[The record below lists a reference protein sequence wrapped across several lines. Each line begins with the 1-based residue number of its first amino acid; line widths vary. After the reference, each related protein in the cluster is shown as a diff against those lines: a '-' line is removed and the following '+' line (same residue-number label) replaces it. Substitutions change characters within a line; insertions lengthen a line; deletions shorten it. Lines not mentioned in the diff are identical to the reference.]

1 MAPLSSST
9 PLPSLAVT
17 TSPVSPF
24 KRWVLWLTLTAF
36 VGQPLAAAAQVVA
49 AGSTPGTR
57 VGAAQNGVPVVQIA
71 TPNGAG
77 VSHNQYQQFNVDQR
91 GVVLNNSRTL
101 TQTQQAGWI
110 EGNANLNNGMAR
122 IILNEVTSNLPSSLK
137 GYTEVAGQK
146 AEVVIANPNGITC
159 DGCGF
164 INTSRGVL
172 TTGTPVF
179 GGSGS
184 LDAFRVT
191 GGNIAVQ
198 GNGLNGSNLDQL
210 DLIARS
216 VQVNANL
223 WAQNLNVITGPNRV
237 DYASLGVQLIPGQTG
252 QPTVGIDVAALG
264 GMYANKIRLV
274 GTEAGVGVNVAGTLA
289 AQAGDFSLTNAG
301 KVTLSGTVIGNGQAT
316 VSAGEDLVHSG
327 TLYGQQ
333 GVSLSSG
340 GTLQNTGLVAS
351 QADVAVT
358 AQSVDASGVFAAGMD
373 TQGAVTGKGG
383 LQVTAV
389 DTLRAVGRNLAGG
402 SLSFQGG
409 ALNLAGAQTQAGGD
423 ITWIATQG
431 DIDHRQATTQGQGKL
446 SLSAVAGQVKN
457 DGGVLYAATDLTGNS
472 LGLSN
477 QGGQV
482 VALNDLHWEAGSGS
496 VTNQGGVIQAN
507 RNVTLS
513 AGSVDNANTQGNGQ
527 GIQAGNKLSVTA
539 DQISNRQGNLQAGL
553 ETDLFSHGTLDNSQ
567 GKLSA
572 GTTLSI
578 LDGQG
583 VPSLTI
589 NNDNGTVVVGKSG
602 STGASLTVQAATLA
616 GNGQIL
622 SWGDGSL
629 NLSGDYL
636 QSGKVQ
642 ANGNLSLTV
651 GGLLTNSGTI
661 QAGQRLAVKAATL
674 DNQGTGEISGNQVH
688 VTATDTHT
696 LTNRGLIDGGEVALD
711 AVTLNNLGT
720 GRIYGDHLS
729 IGATTLTNSAENGSA
744 PVIAARNRLDL
755 GVTTLNNQEHATL
768 LSAGDLVIGGALDSN
783 RQATGQAGQINNAS
797 ATIEALGNAVIGASQ
812 LNNTNQHF
820 STQTVVLSQTH
831 ITEYQ
836 LPGHSTRWLPGQ
848 AYVKQD
854 NHESTH
860 TLYTPEGSSSEGKFY
875 EYNYTRTVSED
886 RVMTSDPGKI
896 LAGGG
901 IQLTATSVLNDKSQI
916 IAGGTLGG
924 TIGALTNTAVDGQH
938 VVRDSGDS
946 TYFWYRH
953 RGGGKKRAQG
963 SKSSGYNPAPTIT
976 GVDLTPTL
984 YEANTA
990 SAATS
995 VQVSPISAN
1004 PVLQASATDGSQV
1017 RTTTPNTWVPNSS
1030 LYTVNPSS
1038 NAHSYV
1044 ETDPR
1049 FANYRTWVT
1058 SDYML
1063 TRLGV
1068 NPDTAVKRLG
1078 DGFYEQKLVADQVRQ
1093 LSGKS
1098 LLAGYSNTEQEYQ
1111 ALMASGV
1118 SYGDTWHLTPGVALT
1133 AEQMAQLTNDMV
1145 WLVEKTVTLADGSQV
1160 KALVPEVYL
1169 KAKDF
1174 TVTGNGAL
1182 IAGNDVQLNVA
1193 GSLNNSGT
1201 IAASNTAILTADTLN
1216 NLKGRITGQNV
1227 LATAQLDI
1235 NNLGGR
1241 IDAAK
1246 QLAVSAGRDLNV
1258 VSTTQ
1263 NSQSSQGSR
1272 TNIDRVATLAVT
1284 GDGGS
1289 LTAVAGRTA
1298 NFNGASVSNGTGT
1311 TTLVAGQDLNFGT
1324 VTERNQQSIVWNDK
1338 NYHKESQTAE
1348 VGTTLSTGGDI
1359 QLSAGR
1365 DVSARGAQVQSN
1377 QGKLTVVAARDISV
1391 SAANRSDS
1399 VDDFH
1404 QQKSKGFLSSKTET
1418 SRDQLN
1424 ETLVAGSLL
1433 SANQVSLQSG
1443 RDLHVTGSNVVSSQ
1457 GTTLL
1462 AGNDLTVD
1470 AATETRTEQHYYKKT
1485 SSGIF
1490 SSGASVTLGTQK
1502 LTTDSRDTATTA
1514 VGSTIGSVSGD
1525 VVMQA
1530 GGAYTQTGSG
1540 IQTPGGNVAIQGKT
1554 VTIQEA
1560 RNTNDYR
1567 QDTKFE
1573 QSGLTLAVSNPVLGA
1588 LQTASQ
1594 LSHASDKTSD
1604 PRMKALALAGT
1615 ALAARD
1621 AEKAVMA
1628 GQGVTV
1634 TGEDGT
1640 VKNDQ
1645 IVTQQDGKGG
1655 VSSRDANAADKVGG
1669 IGISVSVGS
1678 SQSKST
1684 TTQHSDTASASTI
1697 VAGGNISV
1705 KAVGGGKDSN
1715 VTVQGSALKAGG
1727 DIDLEAEN
1735 AIRLLAAQN
1744 TNSTRS
1750 SSSSSSGS
1758 LGVGY
1763 NTSSG
1768 FSIQASANSSKGKSN
1783 GDDLTWT
1790 NTEIQAGQKLTLKSG
1805 GDTTLQGAVAQ
1816 GGQVVAQVGGNLNIV
1831 SLQDTSTYDSHF
1843 NSNGFSISVPLGAG
1857 GLSGSVSASTR
1868 NVNSDYRSVTEQSGL
1883 KAGDSGFQVAV
1894 TGDTT
1899 LQGGAILSTQKAVED
1914 GANQFSTGG
1923 TLSTQDLKNKAD
1935 YQGDASGFNIGA
1947 GVNQKGTWTPAG
1959 SMAGVGSESGS
1970 ASSTTQAAISGI
1982 AGNKNARTG
1991 DKETGI
1997 GKIFDAK
2004 KVEDS
2009 LDAQVQ
2015 ITQIFG
2021 QLAPKVIAEYAE
2033 VQASKYKTLAQNAE
2047 LLGKSD
2053 EAEGYRSEAA
2063 KWGEGGLYRG
2073 MLHTAIGGLAGGV
2086 SGAVGAGTAAA
2097 AAPLLSNLQDRVA
2110 TGLENQG
2117 ISSEVA
2123 QALGQLMATGTATA
2137 LGAIASKS
2145 DAGGAM
2151 AFDIDANNRQLH
2163 IQEENALKASAKK
2176 IVADRY
2182 AGKTLDSD
2190 QRKAL
2195 EQYWYD
2201 QLEAEAL
2208 AKVDKKGNEIRNQQL
2223 AGLVAAEASGDRVGI
2238 NKYLSDAQYARN
2250 IVSGLSGAEILGKD
2264 GNPIVADGNILRAFE
2279 SSRSQ
2284 YEDPNL
2290 FRVQNSQVLQKEFGS
2305 LAAAKNASAQETAQ
2319 KNFFELAGLKL
2330 RTDSLIQ
2337 AYKTPSE
2344 GVEAVAPELYLIGS
2358 GRLLKIIYKGVND
2371 SLYKVA
2377 VYRVFGGDARAE
2389 GFSWTTENPL
2399 VVQNYRDVA
2408 GLPSGGASGANN
2420 TANFLIEGRVKAV
2433 DVIKSRPA
2441 LPLDGNRGGLPEL
2454 IINPKNVK
2462 IIDFSVLKR

>member
-9 PLPSLAVT
+9 SLPSLAVT

-71 TPNGAG
+71 TPSGAG

-110 EGNANLNNGMAR
+110 EGNANLNNGTAR
-122 IILNEVTSNLPSSLK
+122 IILNEVTSNLPSSLN

-184 LDAFRVT
+184 LDAFRVS
-191 GGNIAVQ
+191 GGNIALQ

-316 VSAGEDLVHSG
+316 VSAGEDLIHSG
-327 TLYGQQ
+327 TFYGQQ
-333 GVSLSSG
+333 GVSLASG
-340 GTLQNTGLVAS
+340 GTLRNTGLVAS

-358 AQSVDASGVFAAGMD
+358 AQSVDASGVFASGMD
-373 TQGAVTGKGG
+373 AQGAVTGKGR
-383 LQVTAV
+383 LQITAV

-402 SLSFQGG
+402 SLSFQGS

-446 SLSAVAGQVKN
+446 SLSAVVGQVKN

-496 VTNQGGVIQAN
+496 MTNQGGVIQAN

-513 AGSVDNANTQGNGQ
+513 AGSVDNANTQGDGQ
-527 GIQAGNKLSVTA
+527 GIQAGNKVSVKA

-553 ETDLFSHGTLDNSQ
+553 ETDLFSHGALDNSQ

-589 NNDNGTVVVGKSG
+589 NNDNGTIVVGKSG
-602 STGASLTVQAATLA
+602 STGASLNVQAATLA

-642 ANGNLSLTV
+642 ANGNLAVTV
-651 GGLLTNSGTI
+651 GGLLTNSGTM
-661 QAGQRLAVKAATL
+661 QAGQGLAVKTATL
-674 DNQGTGEISGNQVH
+674 DNQSSGEISGNQVH

-729 IGATTLTNSAENGSA
+729 VGATTLSNSAENGSA

-797 ATIEALGNAVIGASQ
+797 ATIEALGNAVIGAAQ

-820 STQTVVLSQTH
+820 STQSVVLSQTH

-836 LPGHSTRWLPGQ
+836 LPGHSKRWLPGQ
-848 AYVKQD
+848 AYVRQD

-886 RVMTSDPGKI
+886 RVVTSDPGKI

-901 IQLTATSVLNDKSQI
+901 IQLTAASVLNDKSQI
-916 IAGGTLGG
+916 IAGGALSG
-924 TIGALTNTAVDGQH
+924 TIGTLTNTTVDGQH
-938 VVRDSGDS
+938 LVRDSGDS

-953 RGGGKKRAQG
+953 RGGKKKRAQG

-990 SAATS
+990 SAAAS

-1030 LYTVNPSS
+1030 LYTVNPRS

-1049 FANYRTWVT
+1049 FADYHTWMS

-1133 AEQMAQLTNDMV
+1133 AEQMAQLTSDMV

-1193 GSLNNSGT
+1193 GALNNSGT

-1298 NFNGASVSNGTGT
+1298 NFNGATVSNGTGT
-1311 TTLVAGQDLNFGT
+1311 TTLAAGQDLNFGT

-1404 QQKSKGFLSSKTET
+1404 QQKEKGFLSSHSET

-1530 GGAYTQTGSG
+1530 GGAYTQKGSG
-1540 IQTPGGNVAIQGKT
+1540 IQTPSGNVAIQGKT

-1594 LSHASDKTSD
+1594 LAHASDKTSD

-1655 VSSRDANAADKVGG
+1655 VTSRDANAADKVGG

-1715 VTVQGSALKAGG
+1715 VTVQGSTLKAGG

-1816 GGQVVAQVGGNLNIV
+1816 GGQVVAQVGGNLNIT

-1857 GLSGSVSASTR
+1857 GLSGSVSASNR

-1894 TGDTT
+1894 AGDTS

-1947 GVNQKGTWTPAG
+1947 GVNQKGAWTPSG

-1970 ASSTTQAAISGI
+1970 SSSTTQAAISGI

-2015 ITQIFG
+2015 ITQVFG
-2021 QLAPKVIAEYAE
+2021 QLASKAIGDYAKTQTD
-2033 VQASKYKTLAQNAE
+2033 QAARLR
-2047 LLGKSD
+2047 D
-2053 EAEGYRSEAA
+2053 EAKKTSGADADALNARADALERE
-2063 KWGEGGLYRG
+2063 WGDQGSLRILAHTAVGGLTG
-2073 MLHTAIGGLAGGV
+2073 GWAGAAGSAAGTLTAPLVADALQKAGV
-2086 SGAVGAGTAAA
+2086 DKSLSKILTAAA
-2097 AAPLLSNLQDRVA
+2097 STAVGSVVGGNAGAASAFNEVTDNYLDHRRPNKARLSEAERYEKAAEDCAKDPLSGACTERDKLADLSRERDIALAKACVSNPEQCKVLSNEAREMGNFVNGSMDGYVWANSPGNGLIRNLNTA
-2110 TGLENQG
+2110 T
-2117 ISSEVA
+2117 ISSSVDDRAARGDFHDELAKSTAEGLSLGIGGDAGLLKGAFYLWRRIVSALESDIPYLPEVVVIGEKIPENGA
-2123 QALGQLMATGTATA
+2123 SAAESLAVKEGINVADNAPNIVYRAITPADAAALDQGLGLTAKAPNGTWTAAEHVANTGP
-2137 LGAIASKS
+2137 G
-2145 DAGGAM
+2145 AGGA
-2151 AFDIDANNRQLH
+2151 AANSPWISTSRSLDVAKSYDSGNGVIAIDLNKVGSLQVEVWKTAPRVNGVEGLPYQRSIWAQEVTIHQRIPAN
-2163 IQEENALKASAKK
+2163 A
-2176 IVADRY
+2176 
-2182 AGKTLDSD
+2182 
-2190 QRKAL
+2190 
-2195 EQYWYD
+2195 
-2201 QLEAEAL
+2201 
-2208 AKVDKKGNEIRNQQL
+2208 
-2223 AGLVAAEASGDRVGI
+2223 
-2238 NKYLSDAQYARN
+2238 
-2250 IVSGLSGAEILGKD
+2250 ILG
-2264 GNPIVADGNILRAFE
+2264 P
-2279 SSRSQ
+2279 
-2284 YEDPNL
+2284 
-2290 FRVQNSQVLQKEFGS
+2290 
-2305 LAAAKNASAQETAQ
+2305 
-2319 KNFFELAGLKL
+2319 LK
-2330 RTDSLIQ
+2330 
-2337 AYKTPSE
+2337 
-2344 GVEAVAPELYLIGS
+2344 
-2358 GRLLKIIYKGVND
+2358 
-2371 SLYKVA
+2371 
-2377 VYRVFGGDARAE
+2377 
-2389 GFSWTTENPL
+2389 
-2399 VVQNYRDVA
+2399 
-2408 GLPSGGASGANN
+2408 
-2420 TANFLIEGRVKAV
+2420 
-2433 DVIKSRPA
+2433 
-2441 LPLDGNRGGLPEL
+2441 
-2454 IINPKNVK
+2454 
-2462 IIDFSVLKR
+2462 

>member
-1 MAPLSSST
+1 
-9 PLPSLAVT
+9 
-17 TSPVSPF
+17 
-24 KRWVLWLTLTAF
+24 
-36 VGQPLAAAAQVVA
+36 
-49 AGSTPGTR
+49 
-57 VGAAQNGVPVVQIA
+57 
-71 TPNGAG
+71 
-77 VSHNQYQQFNVDQR
+77 
-91 GVVLNNSRTL
+91 
-101 TQTQQAGWI
+101 
-110 EGNANLNNGMAR
+110 
-122 IILNEVTSNLPSSLK
+122 
-137 GYTEVAGQK
+137 
-146 AEVVIANPNGITC
+146 
-159 DGCGF
+159 
-164 INTSRGVL
+164 
-172 TTGTPVF
+172 
-179 GGSGS
+179 
-184 LDAFRVT
+184 
-191 GGNIAVQ
+191 
-198 GNGLNGSNLDQL
+198 
-210 DLIARS
+210 
-216 VQVNANL
+216 
-223 WAQNLNVITGPNRV
+223 
-237 DYASLGVQLIPGQTG
+237 
-252 QPTVGIDVAALG
+252 
-264 GMYANKIRLV
+264 
-274 GTEAGVGVNVAGTLA
+274 
-289 AQAGDFSLTNAG
+289 
-301 KVTLSGTVIGNGQAT
+301 
-316 VSAGEDLVHSG
+316 
-327 TLYGQQ
+327 
-333 GVSLSSG
+333 
-340 GTLQNTGLVAS
+340 
-351 QADVAVT
+351 
-358 AQSVDASGVFAAGMD
+358 
-373 TQGAVTGKGG
+373 
-383 LQVTAV
+383 
-389 DTLRAVGRNLAGG
+389 
-402 SLSFQGG
+402 
-409 ALNLAGAQTQAGGD
+409 
-423 ITWIATQG
+423 
-431 DIDHRQATTQGQGKL
+431 
-446 SLSAVAGQVKN
+446 
-457 DGGVLYAATDLTGNS
+457 
-472 LGLSN
+472 
-477 QGGQV
+477 
-482 VALNDLHWEAGSGS
+482 
-496 VTNQGGVIQAN
+496 
-507 RNVTLS
+507 
-513 AGSVDNANTQGNGQ
+513 
-527 GIQAGNKLSVTA
+527 
-539 DQISNRQGNLQAGL
+539 
-553 ETDLFSHGTLDNSQ
+553 
-567 GKLSA
+567 
-572 GTTLSI
+572 
-578 LDGQG
+578 
-583 VPSLTI
+583 
-589 NNDNGTVVVGKSG
+589 
-602 STGASLTVQAATLA
+602 
-616 GNGQIL
+616 
-622 SWGDGSL
+622 
-629 NLSGDYL
+629 
-636 QSGKVQ
+636 
-642 ANGNLSLTV
+642 
-651 GGLLTNSGTI
+651 
-661 QAGQRLAVKAATL
+661 
-674 DNQGTGEISGNQVH
+674 
-688 VTATDTHT
+688 
-696 LTNRGLIDGGEVALD
+696 
-711 AVTLNNLGT
+711 
-720 GRIYGDHLS
+720 
-729 IGATTLTNSAENGSA
+729 
-744 PVIAARNRLDL
+744 
-755 GVTTLNNQEHATL
+755 
-768 LSAGDLVIGGALDSN
+768 
-783 RQATGQAGQINNAS
+783 
-797 ATIEALGNAVIGASQ
+797 
-812 LNNTNQHF
+812 
-820 STQTVVLSQTH
+820 
-831 ITEYQ
+831 
-836 LPGHSTRWLPGQ
+836 
-848 AYVKQD
+848 
-854 NHESTH
+854 
-860 TLYTPEGSSSEGKFY
+860 
-875 EYNYTRTVSED
+875 
-886 RVMTSDPGKI
+886 
-896 LAGGG
+896 
-901 IQLTATSVLNDKSQI
+901 
-916 IAGGTLGG
+916 
-924 TIGALTNTAVDGQH
+924 
-938 VVRDSGDS
+938 
-946 TYFWYRH
+946 
-953 RGGGKKRAQG
+953 
-963 SKSSGYNPAPTIT
+963 
-976 GVDLTPTL
+976 
-984 YEANTA
+984 
-990 SAATS
+990 
-995 VQVSPISAN
+995 
-1004 PVLQASATDGSQV
+1004 
-1017 RTTTPNTWVPNSS
+1017 
-1030 LYTVNPSS
+1030 
-1038 NAHSYV
+1038 
-1044 ETDPR
+1044 
-1049 FANYRTWVT
+1049 
-1058 SDYML
+1058 
-1063 TRLGV
+1063 
-1068 NPDTAVKRLG
+1068 
-1078 DGFYEQKLVADQVRQ
+1078 
-1093 LSGKS
+1093 
-1098 LLAGYSNTEQEYQ
+1098 
-1111 ALMASGV
+1111 MASGV

-1133 AEQMAQLTNDMV
+1133 AEQMAQLTSDMV

-1311 TTLVAGQDLNFGT
+1311 TTLAAGQDLNFGT

-1404 QQKSKGFLSSKTET
+1404 QRKDKGFLSSTTET

-1655 VSSRDANAADKVGG
+1655 GSSRDANAADKVGG

-1768 FSIQASANSSKGKSN
+1768 LSIQASANSSKGKSN

-1868 NVNSDYRSVTEQSGL
+1868 NVNSDYRSVTEQSGQ

-2163 IQEENALKASAKK
+2163 IQEENALKVSAKK

-2182 AGKTLDSD
+2182 AGESLDSD
-2190 QRKAL
+2190 HRKAL

-2208 AKVDKKGNEIRNQQL
+2208 AKVDKKGSEIRTQQL
-2223 AGLVAAEASGDRVGI
+2223 AELADAAASGDRLGA
-2238 NKYLSDAQYARN
+2238 NKYLSDAHYARD

-2284 YEDPNL
+2284 YKDSDL
-2290 FRVQNSQVLQKEFGS
+2290 FLTQNSQILKNEFGS

-2319 KNFFELAGLKL
+2319 KNFFEIMKL
-2330 RTDSLIQ
+2330 QARTDSLVQ

-2344 GVEAVAPELYLIGS
+2344 GVEAVAPEAILITPMKFS
-2358 GRLLKIIYKGVND
+2358 GGGLKAAAEKIIEEIPLVTLDEVIVFAKRIPENIAEAVESLGAKGGVNLASVEVDVAKATKGTPEYGLLNDPPPNTQVKLSNGTEFKTNQGGYVDEITYSPSLSPGVRDSRQTAVGKEGLPTDVGGHVQGCQFGGTCDRFNLFPQDSNFNNSAYKRWENEIKGALNNGDQVGSVTVHFNRTDPTLARPD
-2371 SLYKVA
+2371 SLVIDYSINGVPKQ
-2377 VYRVFGGDARAE
+2377 RF
-2389 GFSWTTENPL
+2389 FENK
-2399 VVQNYRDVA
+2399 A
-2408 GLPSGGASGANN
+2408 GQ
-2420 TANFLIEGRVKAV
+2420 
-2433 DVIKSRPA
+2433 
-2441 LPLDGNRGGLPEL
+2441 
-2454 IINPKNVK
+2454 
-2462 IIDFSVLKR
+2462 